1 MAPYVNDVAVRWSD
15 QDAYG
20 HVNHARVVTLL
31 EDART
36 GMLFDAATEA
46 GVGDFE
52 GGLLVS
58 ALDVAYKRPITWS
71 PSGVRVEMTAQDV
84 RAASFRVAY
93 RLLLPDGDGGY
104 TVTNNVFQQT
114 GVYPYA
120 ITMGGCASGC
130 VITHNVFLNA
140 DLEIGTSNSGAKSL
154 GVVARDNA
162 FQNASIVTVGSG

>member
-71 PSGVRVEMTAQDV
+71 PSGVRVGDD
-84 RAASFRVAY
+84 RAGRARGVVPR
-93 RLLLPDGDGGY
+93 RLPRSCCP
-104 TVTNNVFQQT
+104 TVTAAGT
-114 GVYPYA
+114 RRSPRSPRPPSSCP
-120 ITMGGCASGC
+120 TTSPASGR
-130 VITHNVFLNA
+130 
-140 DLEIGTSNSGAKSL
+140 GA
-154 GVVARDNA
+154 
-162 FQNASIVTVGSG
+162 